1 MKVTMGEAFQIN
13 EVFQF
18 FIEQKLAFNLSY
30 KIMKLLTS
38 LENDIKFYNQK
49 VQELLDNYAKKD
61 EEGKYIENN
70 GSISIQEDKFQE
82 FQKAYQEIQE
92 CEIELPNIKFTME
105 ELNNLE
111 ISPKEAYALKSIIE
125 E

>member
-13 EVFQF
+13 EVFQS

-49 VQELLDNYAKKD
+49 IQELLDNCAKKD

-70 GSISIQEDKFQE
+70 GSISIQEDKFQD
-82 FQKAYQEIQE
+82 FQKEYQEIQE
-92 CEIELPNIKFTME
+92 CEIEIPNIKFTME

-111 ISPKEAYALKSIIE
+111 ISPKEAYILKSIIE

>member
-13 EVFQF
+13 EVFQS

-111 ISPKEAYALKSIIE
+111 ISPKEVYALKSIIE

>member
-13 EVFQF
+13 EVFQS

-49 VQELLDNYAKKD
+49 VQELLDNYAKRD

-111 ISPKEAYALKSIIE
+111 ISPKEVYALKSIIE

>member
-13 EVFQF
+13 EVFQS